1 MPIAHQDH
9 QDVSIKVHLRRI
21 TLSGRLDIPG
31 TDAIAA
37 EFATLVSGE
46 NQRVVVDLT
55 GVNFLSSFG
64 IRALIANA
72 KAMQKQGG
80 RMVLLVSEGSS
91 VMMTLKT
98 TGIDSLIPLVT
109 NQPEAEKVV
118 LA

>member
-1 MPIAHQDH
+1 MPIAHQDQ

-21 TLSGRLDIPG
+21 ILSGRLDIPG
-31 TDAIAA
+31 TEAIAA
-37 EFATLVSGE
+37 EFSALVSRE
-46 NQRVVVDLT
+46 NQRVIVDLT

-80 RMVLLVSEGSS
+80 HMVLLVAEDSS

-98 TGIDSLIPLVT
+98 TGIDSLIPILT
-109 NQPEAEKVV
+109 NQTEAEKVV